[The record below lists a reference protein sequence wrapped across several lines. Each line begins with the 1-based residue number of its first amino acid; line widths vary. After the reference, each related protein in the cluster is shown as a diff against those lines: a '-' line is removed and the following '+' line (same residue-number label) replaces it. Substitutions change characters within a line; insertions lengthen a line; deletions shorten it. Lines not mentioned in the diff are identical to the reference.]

1 MLIGG
6 LLTTPIKSAAKKLF
20 KTGTRKTQQ
29 IVKESGGTREQA
41 KRDVKSAIRDELKT
55 KLSETPADNPINA
68 NKFSAE
74 RPAMTRAEYNRLSKR
89 ERFLMNL
96 NNNK

>member
-1 MLIGG
+1 MRKKMLIGG

-55 KLSETPADNPINA
+55 KLSKKDVTISNPL
-68 NKFSAE
+68 
-74 RPAMTRAEYNRLSKR
+74 YNRKKR
-89 ERFLMNL
+89 RMLIKDIN
-96 NNNK
+96 